1 MPQHN
6 GAESLYSLI
15 ANDDDARACSDL
27 PPSACDQVP
36 GNFFLVLFS
45 LVLTNLGDLLTSP
58 KIVLAWLLGAVGAP
72 PALTALLVPVREAFS
87 MIPQL
92 ALGAWMRGRAIRKT
106 FWVLGSVG
114 QGLCVALMALAIW
127 RYQGLQAGIGVL
139 GALLLF
145 SLARGLCS
153 VAMKD
158 VMGKTIPRERRGR
171 LTGLATAA
179 AGIMT
184 ALLSLWLFRARGE
197 PDKVFYL
204 GLLVVA
210 AVLWGNAAV
219 LFARVQE
226 HPGENEGAENALARA
241 RTNAALLWRDAQ
253 LRHFVI
259 SRGLLMSSALAAPFL
274 VMLLQGGDGSARH
287 LGALLLAS
295 SLASS
300 LAAGFWGLMADRS
313 SRQVMIAGGVIAS
326 LCCLLVVA
334 LVSLR
339 VAAVEGVWLMPLLYF
354 VLTIGY
360 AGVRIGRKTYLVN
373 MASGDRRTDYV
384 SVSNTAIGLLLL
396 IAGAGCAALAQVSP
410 LLTVLV
416 LGLIGLAGVVSSW
429 RLPETE

>member
-1 MPQHN
+1 MLQHN

-15 ANDDDARACSDL
+15 ANDDDGRACADL
-27 PPSACDQVP
+27 PPGACDQVP
-36 GNFFLVLFS
+36 GNFLLVLFS
-45 LVLTNLGDLLTSP
+45 QVLTNLGDLLTSP

-114 QGLCVALMALAIW
+114 QGLCVALMALVIW
-127 RYQGLQAGIGVL
+127 RYQGLQAGLGVL

-145 SLARGLCS
+145 SLSRGLCS

-171 LTGLATAA
+171 LAGLATAA

-184 ALLSLWLFRARGE
+184 ALLSLWLFRAQGE
-197 PDKVFYL
+197 LGKMFYL
-204 GLLVVA
+204 GLLIVA
-210 AVLWGNAAV
+210 AALWGNAAV

-226 HPGENEGAENALARA
+226 HPGENEGAENALARVRA
-241 RTNAALLWRDAQ
+241 NAGLLWRDKA

-259 SRGLLMSSALAAPFL
+259 SRGLLMSSALAPPFL
-274 VMLLQGGDGSARH
+274 VMLLQGAGGSGRH
-287 LGALLLAS
+287 LGALLLAA

-300 LAAGFWGLMADRS
+300 LAGGFWGLMADRS

-326 LCCLLVVA
+326 LCCLLVAALVA
-334 LVSLR
+334 LDVQ
-339 VAAVEGVWLMPLLYF
+339 AVKGVWLMPLLYF

-384 SVSNTAIGLLLL
+384 SVSNTAIGLLMLL
-396 IAGAGCAALAQVSP
+396 AGAGCAALADVSP